1 MSSLEE
7 VFPNFLKKD
16 LDKRKEEVRN
26 IILREREIK
35 NNISNN
41 TDIIPNTAVII
52 PNTAVIIPN
61 TADKC
66 IDEENG
72 CNSTANHF
80 FNCKDCRKRIMYY
93 NSVLESVIYVLSI
106 IILIMI
112 LGIVNKN

>member
-41 TDIIPNTAVII
+41 TDII